1 MKAYQSYL
9 HFLKRPRNSRPVLA
23 DDRRKLKSIW
33 RLLSA
38 TLKRLRGSGER
49 LRVTLGD
56 ETD

>member
-9 HFLKRPRNSRPVLA
+9 HFLKPPRKSSTVPT
-23 DDRRKLKSIW
+23 DDRGKLKSIR

-38 TLKRLRGSGER
+38 TLRRLLGSGER